1 MPAIFLR
8 LARSKPGRKL
18 IGWIFAHMSFA
29 IPAKR
34 LRESDTP
41 LAFAFHH
48 PKPSYPFHVVLVPK
62 QAVPSLMELDPAQSD
77 FLTDLYAVVQ
87 SLVTEFQLP
96 AYRLIVNGG
105 EYQDF
110 PQLHFHLISDSPS
123 PLAPLP
129 QGEGK
134 TDD

>member
-1 MPAIFLR
+1 MFKTFLL
-8 LARSKPGRKL
+8 LARTKSGRKL

-34 LRESDTP
+34 LRETDTL
-41 LAFAFHH
+41 LAFYH

-62 QAVPSLMELDPAQSD
+62 GAVPGLMELDATQTD
-77 FLTDLYAVVQ
+77 FLSDLYAAVQ

-110 PQLHFHLISDSPS
+110 PHLHFHLIS
-123 PLAPLP
+123 
-129 QGEGK
+129 GG
-134 TDD
+134 